1 MVEGVGA
8 EAGRQMVVVNM
19 IAYRMI
25 IKKGTIDVITWTCIV
40 SDGSTGDST
49 VGV

>member
-25 IKKGTIDVITWTCIV
+25 IKKAR
-40 SDGSTGDST
+40 SM
-49 VGV
+49 